1 MSNNMRETIAWFIRH
16 AAAHYRYNSYVERIL
31 YWCLKQVETS
41 YGFDK
46 YKEEFT
52 QINADLSKQYTQ
64 KVAVSPYYELNL
76 RNQHCFQALFTEKAI
91 RKLYRGG
98 GKCELVDIGDSAG
111 NHLKYLQHLFC
122 EDAISINGLSVNLD
136 KTAVDKINASGGK
149 AILCRAEDYNPA
161 YHVDFYLSYEMVEH
175 LHNPALFL
183 YKIAKADK
191 GKYMIITVPYVSRSH
206 VALRRSMDGG
216 RQPITAEQ
224 EHIFELSPKDWKKI
238 CMHAGWRV
246 IHSEIYFQYPRHLP
260 VVSPICKALWKKYDF
275 EGFLG
280 LVLRRDMSAAR
291 RYTDWE
297 E

>member
-175 LHNPALFL
+175 LHNPVLFL

-224 EHIFELSPKDWKKI
+224 GHIFELSPKDWKKI

-260 VVSPICKALWKKYDF
+260 FVSPICKALWKKYDF